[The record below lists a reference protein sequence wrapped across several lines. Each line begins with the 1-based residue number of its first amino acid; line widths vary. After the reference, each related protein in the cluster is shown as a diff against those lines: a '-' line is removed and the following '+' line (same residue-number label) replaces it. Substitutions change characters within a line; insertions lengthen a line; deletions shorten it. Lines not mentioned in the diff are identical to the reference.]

1 MEKLIYTD
9 QERNDIGYLNSFS
22 LDLENGK
29 DNDFEL
35 VLPLSEFSK
44 LRPDCFIYVENNPQY
59 GGRIDSYN
67 PVAASNVVKF
77 KGRTWRGIFSQKI
90 LLSNVSYASYSVL
103 SDIIQHTINL
113 SDFNDSFVTTENNA
127 TIGTTNQ
134 IGIYTTPLSALETIF
149 GFIGCR
155 PSFVYDPTVR
165 KIKIGAE
172 AIVDYSVQEFGTDKV
187 NLDIN
192 INSKPINHV
201 VAITNS
207 GAVKHRYLLYNGT
220 QSTSLQD
227 YKGSNEIMHY
237 MTVSGTNETE
247 IQEAMAE
254 VINNSVAAATTCAV
268 TLSSFSA
275 DIGDIVGGTDKIT
288 GVFAA
293 AKVVSKILKMDKFT
307 SIVNLETGA

>member
-9 QERNDIGYLNSFS
+9 QERNDIGYLNSFA

-44 LRPDCFIYVENNPQY
+44 LRPDCFIYCESNPQY

-77 KGRTWRGIFSQKI
+77 NGRTWRGVFSQKI

-113 SDFNDSFVTTENNA
+113 SDFNDSFVPTENNA
-127 TIGTTNQ
+127 TIGTANQ

-155 PSFVYDPTVR
+155 PSFVYDASVK

-172 AIVDYSVQEFGTDKV
+172 AIVDYSSQEFGGKV

-207 GAVKHRYLLYNGT
+207 GAVKHRYLRYDGT
-220 QSTSLQD
+220 QSATVQD
-227 YKGSNEIMHY
+227 YKGSAEIMHY
-237 MTVSGTNETE
+237 MTVSGTDESE

-275 DIGDIVGGTDKIT
+275 DIGDIVGGRDKIT

-293 AKVVSKILKMDKFT
+293 ATVTSKILKMDKFT